1 MAKNNWITIQPKSF
15 FPSGTQGGGYSTSG
29 TSGGSSSVGSYS
41 SDFLSSYS
49 GYGNSQG
56 LGKLYTPEEVLG
68 MSGHTAKNPY
78 GDSQTIDQIIEHCNT
93 KSGQAWG
100 SNAILCGEG
109 EGYKK
114 AINLGRTDMHDR
126 DSANLFYTL
135 RNYNFKL
142 EILNLSNNRIGD
154 QGVESMIYGITG
166 LQYQTL
172 YSAENGWKPYQSHL
186 KTVQLIT
193 NINLSNNQI
202 GDKGAELLAYYL
214 AKGDLP
220 SLKSLDVSGNYI
232 TPTGEGYFAKALT
245 EVKVTSISI
254 ILTVKSTLKEIANF
268 LKTGFNYYAKEFHI
282 EQIATDAESHKYITD
297 CQKTVMNAVLGGVAG
312 LTKCYEISKDP
323 RFLFFCTAKEIGTS
337 LLQPE
342 TLNCLTDI
350 HKFFEKEITSL
361 TGESSDQDIHHQDCT
376 IF

>member
-1 MAKNNWITIQPKSF
+1 
-15 FPSGTQGGGYSTSG
+15 
-29 TSGGSSSVGSYS
+29 
-41 SDFLSSYS
+41 
-49 GYGNSQG
+49 
-56 LGKLYTPEEVLG
+56 
-68 MSGHTAKNPY
+68 
-78 GDSQTIDQIIEHCNT
+78 
-93 KSGQAWG
+93 
-100 SNAILCGEG
+100 
-109 EGYKK
+109 
-114 AINLGRTDMHDR
+114 MHDR